1 MSLTAHDQL
10 SEPYVVI
17 SLLNWNNYE
26 DTIQCIQSLQNLTYK
41 NFEILICDNASPND
55 SFEQLRNTF
64 PTLHVHAAK
73 ENKGFAA
80 GHYLNYLR
88 AKEMNATGFWILNAD
103 LAVEPNALSRLVEA
117 SSSLTNCVFGS
128 VSLQPDNHDLVDFGG
143 APLTEASKHQLHY
156 NTWKNLEYSSLLET
170 YPMAYEVESIEGSSF
185 YLPMEIIAKHG
196 FMHLDFFMY
205 AEETDYCYR
214 LREKGVRSMLAT
226 QSLVYHKNEGS
237 TNSNPQ
243 LKIIPSYYRR
253 RNTLR
258 FQHDHFHFS
267 RWNMLTYQSGFWG
280 NLKAVLK
287 GKLSNKKEF
296 SYYYALACFHAAF
309 GIKGKRVYPEK
320 LI

>member
-1 MSLTAHDQL
+1 
-10 SEPYVVI
+10 
-17 SLLNWNNYE
+17 
-26 DTIQCIQSLQNLTYK
+26 
-41 NFEILICDNASPND
+41 
-55 SFEQLRNTF
+55 
-64 PTLHVHAAK
+64 
-73 ENKGFAA
+73 
-80 GHYLNYLR
+80 
-88 AKEMNATGFWILNAD
+88 
-103 LAVEPNALSRLVEA
+103 
-117 SSSLTNCVFGS
+117 
-128 VSLQPDNHDLVDFGG
+128 
-143 APLTEASKHQLHY
+143 
-156 NTWKNLEYSSLLET
+156 
-170 YPMAYEVESIEGSSF
+170 
-185 YLPMEIIAKHG
+185 MEIIAKHG

-205 AEETDYCYR
+205 GEETDYCYR
-214 LREKGVRSMLAT
+214 LRDKGVRSMLAT

-253 RNTLR
+253 RNALR

-287 GKLSNKKEF
+287 GKLTNKKEF

>member
-1 MSLTAHDQL
+1 MSKPAHDQL
-10 SEPYVVI
+10 SEPFVVI
-17 SLLNWNNYE
+17 SLLNWTNYE
-26 DTIQCIQSLQNLTYK
+26 DTIQCIQSLQKLAYK
-41 NFEILICDNASPND
+41 NFKILVCDNASPND

-64 PTLHVHAAK
+64 PALEVHAAK
-73 ENKGFAA
+73 ENNGFAA

-88 AKEMNATGFWILNAD
+88 AKEMNAAGFWILNAD
-103 LAVEPNALSRLVEA
+103 LEVEMNALSRLVEA
-117 SSSLTNCVFGS
+117 SSSHLNCVFGS
-128 VSLQPDNHDLVDFGG
+128 VSLQPDNHNIVDFGG
-143 APLTEASKHQLHY
+143 APLTEESKQQLHY
-156 NTWKNLEYSSLLET
+156 NTWKNKEYNSLLAT
-170 YPMAYEVESIEGSSF
+170 YPTAYEVESIEGSSF
-185 YLPMEIIAKHG
+185 YLPMNIIAEHG

-214 LREKGVRSMLAT
+214 LREKGVRSLLAS

-253 RNTLR
+253 RNALR

-267 RWNMLTYQSGFWG
+267 RWKMLTYQSGFWG
-280 NLKAVLK
+280 NLKALVK
-287 GKLSNKKEF
+287 GKLSKNKEF

-309 GIKGKRVYPEK
+309 GIKGKRIYPEK

>member
-1 MSLTAHDQL
+1 MSQTSHDQL
-10 SEPYVVI
+10 SEPFVVI
-17 SLLNWNNYE
+17 SILNWTNYE
-26 DTIQCIQSLQNLTYK
+26 DTIQCIKSIQQLAYK

-55 SFEQLRNTF
+55 SFEQLRKTF
-64 PTLHVHAAK
+64 PALQVHAAK
-73 ENKGFAA
+73 ENNGFAA

-88 AKEMNATGFWILNAD
+88 AKEMNAAAFWILNAD
-103 LAVEPNALSRLVEA
+103 LEVDMNALSRLVEV
-117 SSSLTNCVFGS
+117 SSSLPNCVFGS
-128 VSLQPDNHDLVDFGG
+128 VSLQPANHNLVDFGG
-143 APLTEASKHQLHY
+143 APLTEASKQELHY
-156 NTWKNLEYSSLLET
+156 NTWKNIEYSTLLVQ
-170 YPMAYEVESIEGSSF
+170 YPTAYEVESLEGSSF
-185 YLPMEIIAKHG
+185 YLQMDIIAQHG

-214 LREKGVRSMLAT
+214 LREKGVRSMLVS

-253 RNTLR
+253 RNALR

-280 NLKAVLK
+280 NLKALVK
-287 GKLSNKKEF
+287 GKLSKNKEF

-309 GIKGKRVYPEK
+309 GIKGKRIYPEK